1 MATSKTPPHKRISRA
16 EKSAADWKQK
26 AIERREENEAL
37 KARLFR
43 QEERCSRLSNES
55 TQQQEEKKVLQS
67 IIDEN
72 EASIKQLESANSDLK
87 KKLQI

>member
-37 KARLFR
+37 KARLVR